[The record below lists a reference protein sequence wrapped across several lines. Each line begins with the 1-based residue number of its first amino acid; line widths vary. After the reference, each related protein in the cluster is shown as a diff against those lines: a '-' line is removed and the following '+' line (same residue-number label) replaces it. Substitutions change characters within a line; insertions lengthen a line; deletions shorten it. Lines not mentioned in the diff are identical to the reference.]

1 MSGAVRNYF
10 LTPKVRFLS
19 LIWLPWHF
27 LHLAEEMGFFTPHL
41 KQTLKKSLRCWA
53 ICFLVAS
60 VIGNIFLV
68 YPWTKAWFV
77 PFYLCDK
84 TKRGWMSS
92 NIQGSGFVQVMS
104 SRYKNSASAVG
115 SGSCAP
121 KHNNILLHHG
131 VSVFFRSQFIQKL
144 EYWGDA
150 KRLLSHLH
158 NSIEVSSYDM
168 HCVNI
173 TVIHNTTFDIL
184 MQPSIHF
191 KIPAPVLDLKTRNS
205 FKL

>member
-1 MSGAVRNYF
+1 
-10 LTPKVRFLS
+10 
-19 LIWLPWHF
+19 
-27 LHLAEEMGFFTPHL
+27 
-41 KQTLKKSLRCWA
+41 
-53 ICFLVAS
+53 LVAS

-84 TKRGWMSS
+84 TKRVWMIS
-92 NIQGSGFVQVMS
+92 NIQGRGFVQVMS

-121 KHNNILLHHG
+121 KPNNILLHHG

-144 EYWGDA
+144 EYWGDT

-168 HCVNI
+168 PVW
-173 TVIHNTTFDIL
+173 IL
-184 MQPSIHF
+184 LSFTIRLLIYSCNQVFISRFLHPCSTWKRGIVLNF
-191 KIPAPVLDLKTRNS
+191 GPVRILCRTILK
-205 FKL
+205 